1 MPKRGKSPLMRFL
14 LQFNNPLVIIRLAA
28 SAIMAV
34 LKNPTDALVIFGL
47 ALLNAVIRYSYPF
60 YRQR

>member
-1 MPKRGKSPLMRFL
+1 MRFL